1 MNNKKKHIIAAAI
14 IILLLLI
21 DQAIKIAVK
30 LNMNIG
36 EEIVVFDWFR
46 IAFIENRGMA
56 FGMELGSKLF
66 LSVFRLIAVAALT
79 WYIWK
84 KIKEGARMG
93 YIVVLSMIYAGAAGN
108 IIDSLIY
115 GEIFTASNPYYL
127 NLPPAYLVP
136 WGEGYASILMGN
148 VVDMFSFPLFHGTF
162 PDWFPIWGGQ
172 DFTFFS
178 AIFNF
183 ADACISVG
191 VTILFLFY
199 RNDFNNIP
207 NQKDKDSDSNI
218 NTKKEKSGTIAETA
232 HDADTIDPIF

>member
-1 MNNKKKHIIAAAI
+1 MNNKKKCTIAAAI
-14 IILLLLI
+14 IVLLLLI
-21 DQAIKIAVK
+21 DQAIKVAVK

-46 IAFIENRGMA
+46 ISFIENRGMA
-56 FGMELGSKLF
+56 FGMEIGSKLF
-66 LSVFRLIAVAALT
+66 LSLFRIVAVGGLT

-108 IIDSLIY
+108 IFDSLFY
-115 GEIFTASNPYYL
+115 GEIFTASHPYYTD
-127 NLPPAYLVP
+127 LPPAQLVP

-162 PDWFPIWGGQ
+162 PNWFPVWGGE

-191 VTILFLFY
+191 VVVLFLFY
-199 RNDFNNIP
+199 RNDFNNIKATP
-207 NQKDKDSDSNI
+207 PTAENI
-218 NTKKEKSGTIAETA
+218 EEKTENTEK
-232 HDADTIDPIF
+232 

>member
-1 MNNKKKHIIAAAI
+1 
-14 IILLLLI
+14 
-21 DQAIKIAVK
+21 
-30 LNMNIG
+30 MNIG

-46 IAFIENRGMA
+46 ISFIENRGMA
-56 FGMELGSKLF
+56 FGMEIGSKLF
-66 LSVFRLIAVAALT
+66 LSLFRIVAVGGLT

-108 IIDSLIY
+108 IFDSLFY
-115 GEIFTASNPYYL
+115 GEIFTASHPYYTD
-127 NLPPAYLVP
+127 LPPAQLVP

-162 PDWFPIWGGQ
+162 PNWFPVWGGE

-191 VTILFLFY
+191 VVVLFLFY
-199 RNDFNNIP
+199 RNDFNNVKATPPTAESIEETTE
-207 NQKDKDSDSNI
+207 
-218 NTKKEKSGTIAETA
+218 NTEK
-232 HDADTIDPIF
+232 

>member
-1 MNNKKKHIIAAAI
+1 MNNKKKCTIAAAI
-14 IILLLLI
+14 IVLLLLI
-21 DQAIKIAVK
+21 DQTIKVAVK

-46 IAFIENRGMA
+46 ISFIENRGMA
-56 FGMELGSKLF
+56 FGMEIGSKLF
-66 LSVFRLIAVAALT
+66 LSLFRIVAVGGLT

-108 IIDSLIY
+108 IFDSLFY
-115 GEIFTASNPYYL
+115 GEIFTASHPYYTD
-127 NLPPAYLVP
+127 LPPAQLVP

-162 PDWFPIWGGQ
+162 PNWFPVWGGE

-183 ADACISVG
+183 ADTCISVG
-191 VTILFLFY
+191 VVVLFLFY
-199 RNDFNNIP
+199 RNDFNNVKATP
-207 NQKDKDSDSNI
+207 PTAENI
-218 NTKKEKSGTIAETA
+218 EETTENTEK
-232 HDADTIDPIF
+232 

>member
-1 MNNKKKHIIAAAI
+1 MNNKKKCTIAAAI
-14 IILLLLI
+14 IVLLLLI
-21 DQAIKIAVK
+21 DQAIKVAVK

-46 IAFIENRGMA
+46 ISFIENRGMA
-56 FGMELGSKLF
+56 FGMEIGSKLF
-66 LSVFRLIAVAALT
+66 LSLFRIVAVGGLT

-108 IIDSLIY
+108 IFDSLFY
-115 GEIFTASNPYYL
+115 GEIFTASHPYYTD
-127 NLPPAYLVP
+127 LPPAQLVP
-136 WGEGYASILMGN
+136 WGEGYSSILMGN

-162 PDWFPIWGGQ
+162 PNWFPVWGGE

-191 VTILFLFY
+191 VVVLFLFY
-199 RNDFNNIP
+199 RNDFNNVKETP
-207 NQKDKDSDSNI
+207 PTAENI
-218 NTKKEKSGTIAETA
+218 EETTENTEK
-232 HDADTIDPIF
+232 

>member
-1 MNNKKKHIIAAAI
+1 MNNKKKCTIAAAI
-14 IILLLLI
+14 IVLLLLI
-21 DQAIKIAVK
+21 DQAIKVAVK

-46 IAFIENRGMA
+46 ISFIENRGMA
-56 FGMELGSKLF
+56 FGMEIGSKLF
-66 LSVFRLIAVAALT
+66 LSLFRIVAVGGLT

-108 IIDSLIY
+108 IFDSLFY
-115 GEIFTASNPYYL
+115 GEIFTASHPYYTD
-127 NLPPAYLVP
+127 LPPAQLVP

-162 PDWFPIWGGQ
+162 PNWFPVWGGE

-191 VTILFLFY
+191 VVVLFLFY
-199 RNDFNNIP
+199 RNDFNNVKATP
-207 NQKDKDSDSNI
+207 PTAENI
-218 NTKKEKSGTIAETA
+218 EETTKNTEK
-232 HDADTIDPIF
+232 

>member
-1 MNNKKKHIIAAAI
+1 MNNKKKCTIAAAI
-14 IILLLLI
+14 IVLLLLI
-21 DQAIKIAVK
+21 DQAIKVAVK

-46 IAFIENRGMA
+46 ISFIENRGMA
-56 FGMELGSKLF
+56 FGMEIGSKLF
-66 LSVFRLIAVAALT
+66 LSLFRIVAVGGLT

-84 KIKEGARMG
+84 KITEGARMG

-108 IIDSLIY
+108 IFDSLFY
-115 GEIFTASNPYYL
+115 GKIFTASHPYYTD
-127 NLPPAYLVP
+127 LPPAQLVP

-162 PDWFPIWGGQ
+162 PNWFPVWGGE

-191 VTILFLFY
+191 VVVLFLFY
-199 RNDFNNIP
+199 RNDFNNVKATP
-207 NQKDKDSDSNI
+207 PTAENI
-218 NTKKEKSGTIAETA
+218 EETTENTEK
-232 HDADTIDPIF
+232 

>member
-1 MNNKKKHIIAAAI
+1 MNNKKKCTIAAAI
-14 IILLLLI
+14 IVLLLLI
-21 DQAIKIAVK
+21 DQAIKVAVK

-36 EEIVVFDWFR
+36 EEIIVFDWFR
-46 IAFIENRGMA
+46 ISFIENRGMA
-56 FGMELGSKLF
+56 FGMEIGSKLF
-66 LSVFRLIAVAALT
+66 LSLFRIVAVGGLT

-108 IIDSLIY
+108 IFDSLFY
-115 GEIFTASNPYYL
+115 GEIFTASHPYYTD
-127 NLPPAYLVP
+127 LPPAQLVP

-162 PDWFPIWGGQ
+162 PNWFPVWGGE

-191 VTILFLFY
+191 VVVLFLFY
-199 RNDFNNIP
+199 RNDFNNIKATP
-207 NQKDKDSDSNI
+207 PTAESI
-218 NTKKEKSGTIAETA
+218 EETTENTEK
-232 HDADTIDPIF
+232 

>member
-1 MNNKKKHIIAAAI
+1 MNNKKKCTIAAAI
-14 IILLLLI
+14 IVLLLLI
-21 DQAIKIAVK
+21 DQTIKVAVK

-46 IAFIENRGMA
+46 ISFIENRGMA
-56 FGMELGSKLF
+56 FGMEIGSKLF
-66 LSVFRLIAVAALT
+66 LSLFRIVAVGGLT

-108 IIDSLIY
+108 IFDSLFY
-115 GEIFTASNPYYL
+115 GEIFTASHPYYTD
-127 NLPPAYLVP
+127 LPPAQLVP

-162 PDWFPIWGGQ
+162 PNWFPVWGGE

-191 VTILFLFY
+191 VVVLFLFY
-199 RNDFNNIP
+199 RNDFNNVKATP
-207 NQKDKDSDSNI
+207 PTAENI
-218 NTKKEKSGTIAETA
+218 EETTENTEK
-232 HDADTIDPIF
+232 

>member
-1 MNNKKKHIIAAAI
+1 MNNKKKCTIAAAI
-14 IILLLLI
+14 IVLLLLI
-21 DQAIKIAVK
+21 DQAIKVAVK

-46 IAFIENRGMA
+46 ISFIENRGMA
-56 FGMELGSKLF
+56 FGMEIGSKLF
-66 LSVFRLIAVAALT
+66 LSLFRIVAVGGLT

-108 IIDSLIY
+108 IFDSLFY
-115 GEIFTASNPYYL
+115 GEIFTASHPYYTD
-127 NLPPAYLVP
+127 LPPAQLVP

-162 PDWFPIWGGQ
+162 PNWFPVWGGE

-191 VTILFLFY
+191 LVVLFLFY
-199 RNDFNNIP
+199 RNDFNNVKATPPTAESIEE
-207 NQKDKDSDSNI
+207 KTE
-218 NTKKEKSGTIAETA
+218 NTEK
-232 HDADTIDPIF
+232 

>member
-1 MNNKKKHIIAAAI
+1 MNNKKKCTIAAAI
-14 IILLLLI
+14 IVLLLLI
-21 DQAIKIAVK
+21 DQAIKVAVK

-46 IAFIENRGMA
+46 ISFIENRGMA
-56 FGMELGSKLF
+56 FGMEIGSKLF
-66 LSVFRLIAVAALT
+66 LSLFRIVAVGGLT

-93 YIVVLSMIYAGAAGN
+93 YIIVLSMIYAGAAGN
-108 IIDSLIY
+108 IFDSLFY
-115 GEIFTASNPYYL
+115 GEIFTASHPYYTD
-127 NLPPAYLVP
+127 LPPAQLVP

-162 PDWFPIWGGQ
+162 PNWFPVWGGE

-191 VTILFLFY
+191 VVVLFLFY
-199 RNDFNNIP
+199 RNDFNNIKATP
-207 NQKDKDSDSNI
+207 PTAESI
-218 NTKKEKSGTIAETA
+218 EETTENTEK
-232 HDADTIDPIF
+232 

>member
-1 MNNKKKHIIAAAI
+1 MNNKKKCTIAAAI
-14 IILLLLI
+14 IVLLLLI
-21 DQAIKIAVK
+21 DQTIKVAVK

-46 IAFIENRGMA
+46 ISFIENRGMA
-56 FGMELGSKLF
+56 FGMEIGSKLF
-66 LSVFRLIAVAALT
+66 LSLFRIVAVGGLT

-108 IIDSLIY
+108 IFDSLFY
-115 GEIFTASNPYYL
+115 GEIFTASHPYYTD
-127 NLPPAYLVP
+127 LPPAQLVP

-162 PDWFPIWGGQ
+162 PNWFPVWGGE

-191 VTILFLFY
+191 VVVLFLFY
-199 RNDFNNIP
+199 RNDFNNIKATP
-207 NQKDKDSDSNI
+207 PTAENI
-218 NTKKEKSGTIAETA
+218 EETTENTEK
-232 HDADTIDPIF
+232 

>member
-1 MNNKKKHIIAAAI
+1 MNNKKKCTIAAAI
-14 IILLLLI
+14 IVLLLLI
-21 DQAIKIAVK
+21 DQAIKVAVK

-46 IAFIENRGMA
+46 ISFIENRGMA
-56 FGMELGSKLF
+56 FGMEIGSKLF
-66 LSVFRLIAVAALT
+66 LSLFRIVAVGGLT

-108 IIDSLIY
+108 IFDSLFY
-115 GEIFTASNPYYL
+115 GEIFTASHPYYTD
-127 NLPPAYLVP
+127 LPPAQLVP

-162 PDWFPIWGGQ
+162 PNWFPVWGGE

-183 ADACISVG
+183 ADACIAVG
-191 VTILFLFY
+191 VVLLFLFY
-199 RNDFNNIP
+199 RNDFNNIKATP
-207 NQKDKDSDSNI
+207 PTAENI
-218 NTKKEKSGTIAETA
+218 EETTENTEK
-232 HDADTIDPIF
+232 

>member
-1 MNNKKKHIIAAAI
+1 MNNKKKCTIAAAI
-14 IILLLLI
+14 IVLLLLI
-21 DQAIKIAVK
+21 DQAIKVAVK

-46 IAFIENRGMA
+46 ISFIENRGMA
-56 FGMELGSKLF
+56 FGMEIGSKLF
-66 LSVFRLIAVAALT
+66 LSLFRIVAVGGLT

-93 YIVVLSMIYAGAAGN
+93 YIVILSMIYAGAAGN
-108 IIDSLIY
+108 IFDSLFY
-115 GEIFTASNPYYL
+115 GEIFTASHPYYTD
-127 NLPPAYLVP
+127 LPPAQLVP

-162 PDWFPIWGGQ
+162 PNWFPVWGGE

-191 VTILFLFY
+191 VVVLFLFY
-199 RNDFNNIP
+199 RNDFNNVKATP
-207 NQKDKDSDSNI
+207 PTAENI
-218 NTKKEKSGTIAETA
+218 EETTENTEK
-232 HDADTIDPIF
+232 

>member
-1 MNNKKKHIIAAAI
+1 MNNKKKCTIAAAI
-14 IILLLLI
+14 IVLLLLI
-21 DQAIKIAVK
+21 DQAIKVAVK

-46 IAFIENRGMA
+46 ISFIENRGMA
-56 FGMELGSKLF
+56 FGMEIGSKLF
-66 LSVFRLIAVAALT
+66 LSLFRIVAVGGLT

-93 YIVVLSMIYAGAAGN
+93 YIVVLSMIDAGAAGN
-108 IIDSLIY
+108 IFDSLFY
-115 GEIFTASNPYYL
+115 GEIFTASHPYYTD
-127 NLPPAYLVP
+127 LPPAQLVP

-162 PDWFPIWGGQ
+162 PNWFPVWGGE

-191 VTILFLFY
+191 VVVLFLFY
-199 RNDFNNIP
+199 RNDFNNIKATP
-207 NQKDKDSDSNI
+207 PTAESI
-218 NTKKEKSGTIAETA
+218 EETTENTEK
-232 HDADTIDPIF
+232 

>member
-1 MNNKKKHIIAAAI
+1 MNNKKKCTIAAAI
-14 IILLLLI
+14 IVLLLLI
-21 DQAIKIAVK
+21 DQAIKVAVK

-46 IAFIENRGMA
+46 ISFIENRGMA
-56 FGMELGSKLF
+56 FGMEIGSKLF
-66 LSVFRLIAVAALT
+66 LSLFRIVAVGGLT

-108 IIDSLIY
+108 IFDSLFY
-115 GEIFTASNPYYL
+115 GEIFTASPPYYTD
-127 NLPPAYLVP
+127 LPPAQLVP

-162 PDWFPIWGGQ
+162 PNWFPVWGGE

-191 VTILFLFY
+191 VVVLFLFY
-199 RNDFNNIP
+199 RNDFNNIKATP
-207 NQKDKDSDSNI
+207 PTAENI
-218 NTKKEKSGTIAETA
+218 EETTENTEK
-232 HDADTIDPIF
+232 

>member
-1 MNNKKKHIIAAAI
+1 MNNKKKCTIAAAI
-14 IILLLLI
+14 IVLLLLI
-21 DQAIKIAVK
+21 DQAIKVAVK

-46 IAFIENRGMA
+46 ISFIENRGMA
-56 FGMELGSKLF
+56 FGMEIGSKLF
-66 LSVFRLIAVAALT
+66 LSLFRIVAVGGLT

-93 YIVVLSMIYAGAAGN
+93 YIIVLSMIYAGAAGN
-108 IIDSLIY
+108 IFDSLFY
-115 GEIFTASNPYYL
+115 GEIFTASHPYYTD
-127 NLPPAYLVP
+127 LPPAQLVP

-162 PDWFPIWGGQ
+162 PNWFPVWGGE

-191 VTILFLFY
+191 VVVLFLFY
-199 RNDFNNIP
+199 RNDFNNIKATP
-207 NQKDKDSDSNI
+207 PTAENI
-218 NTKKEKSGTIAETA
+218 EETTENTEK
-232 HDADTIDPIF
+232 

>member
-1 MNNKKKHIIAAAI
+1 MNNKKKCTIAAAI
-14 IILLLLI
+14 IVLLLLI
-21 DQAIKIAVK
+21 DQAIKVAVK

-46 IAFIENRGMA
+46 ISFIENRGMA
-56 FGMELGSKLF
+56 FGMEIGSKLF
-66 LSVFRLIAVAALT
+66 LSLFRIVAVGGLT

-93 YIVVLSMIYAGAAGN
+93 YIVILSMIYAGAAGN
-108 IIDSLIY
+108 IFDSLFY
-115 GEIFTASNPYYL
+115 GEIFTASHPYYTD
-127 NLPPAYLVP
+127 LPPAQLVP

-162 PDWFPIWGGQ
+162 PNWFPVWGGE

-191 VTILFLFY
+191 VVVLFLFY
-199 RNDFNNIP
+199 RNDFNNIKATSP
-207 NQKDKDSDSNI
+207 TAENI
-218 NTKKEKSGTIAETA
+218 EETTENTEK
-232 HDADTIDPIF
+232 

>member
-1 MNNKKKHIIAAAI
+1 MNNKKKYTIAAAI
-14 IILLLLI
+14 IVLLLLI
-21 DQAIKIAVK
+21 DQAIKVAVK

-46 IAFIENRGMA
+46 ISFIENRGMA
-56 FGMELGSKLF
+56 FGMEIGSKLF
-66 LSVFRLIAVAALT
+66 LSLFRIVAVGGLT

-108 IIDSLIY
+108 IFDSLFY
-115 GEIFTASNPYYL
+115 GEIFTASHPYYTD
-127 NLPPAYLVP
+127 LPPAQLVP

-162 PDWFPIWGGQ
+162 PNWFPVWGGE

-191 VTILFLFY
+191 VVVLFLFY
-199 RNDFNNIP
+199 RNDFNNVKATPPTAESIEETTE
-207 NQKDKDSDSNI
+207 
-218 NTKKEKSGTIAETA
+218 NTEK
-232 HDADTIDPIF
+232 

>member
-1 MNNKKKHIIAAAI
+1 MSNKGKCTIAVTTI
-14 IILLLLI
+14 VLLLLI
-21 DQAIKIAVK
+21 DQIIKVWVK

-46 IAFIENRGMA
+46 ISFIENRGMA
-56 FGMELGSKLF
+56 FGMEIGSKLF
-66 LSVFRLIAVAALT
+66 LSLFRIVAVGGLT

-93 YIVVLSMIYAGAAGN
+93 YIIVLSMIYAGAAGN
-108 IIDSLIY
+108 IFDSLFY
-115 GEIFTASNPYYL
+115 GEIFTASHPYYTD
-127 NLPPAYLVP
+127 LPPAQLVP

-162 PDWFPIWGGQ
+162 PNWFPVWGGE

-191 VTILFLFY
+191 VVVLFLFY
-199 RNDFNNIP
+199 RNDFNNIKATP
-207 NQKDKDSDSNI
+207 PTAENI
-218 NTKKEKSGTIAETA
+218 EETTENTEK
-232 HDADTIDPIF
+232 

>member
-1 MNNKKKHIIAAAI
+1 MNNKKKCTIAAAI
-14 IILLLLI
+14 IVLLLLI
-21 DQAIKIAVK
+21 DQAIKVAVK

-36 EEIVVFDWFR
+36 EQIVVFDWFR
-46 IAFIENRGMA
+46 ISFIENRGMA
-56 FGMELGSKLF
+56 FGMEIGSKLF
-66 LSVFRLIAVAALT
+66 LSLFRIVAVGGLT

-108 IIDSLIY
+108 IFDSLFY
-115 GEIFTASNPYYL
+115 GEIFTASHPYYTD
-127 NLPPAYLVP
+127 LPPAQLVP

-162 PDWFPIWGGQ
+162 PNWFPVWGGE

-191 VTILFLFY
+191 VVVLFLFY
-199 RNDFNNIP
+199 RNDFNNVKATPPTAESIEE
-207 NQKDKDSDSNI
+207 KTE
-218 NTKKEKSGTIAETA
+218 NTEK
-232 HDADTIDPIF
+232 

>member
-1 MNNKKKHIIAAAI
+1 MNNKKKCTIAAAI
-14 IILLLLI
+14 IVLLLLI
-21 DQAIKIAVK
+21 DQAIKVAVK

-46 IAFIENRGMA
+46 ISFIENRGMA
-56 FGMELGSKLF
+56 FGMEIGSKLF
-66 LSVFRLIAVAALT
+66 LSLFRIVAVGGLT

-108 IIDSLIY
+108 IFDSLFY
-115 GEIFTASNPYYL
+115 GEIFTASHPYYTD
-127 NLPPAYLVP
+127 LPPAQLVP

-162 PDWFPIWGGQ
+162 PNWFPVWGGE

-191 VTILFLFY
+191 VVVLFLFY
-199 RNDFNNIP
+199 RNDFNNIKATP
-207 NQKDKDSDSNI
+207 PTAESMEETTE
-218 NTKKEKSGTIAETA
+218 NTEK
-232 HDADTIDPIF
+232 

>member
-1 MNNKKKHIIAAAI
+1 MSNKGKCTIAVTTI
-14 IILLLLI
+14 VLLLLI
-21 DQAIKIAVK
+21 DQIIKVWVK

-46 IAFIENRGMA
+46 ISFIENRGMA
-56 FGMELGSKLF
+56 FGMEIGSKLF
-66 LSVFRLIAVAALT
+66 LSLFRIVAVGGLT

-108 IIDSLIY
+108 IFDSLFY
-115 GEIFTASNPYYL
+115 GEIFTASHPYYT
-127 NLPPAYLVP
+127 NLPPAHLVP
-136 WGEGYASILMGN
+136 WGEGYASVLMGN

-162 PDWFPIWGGQ
+162 PEWLPVWGGE

-191 VTILFLFY
+191 VVVLFLFF
-199 RNDFNNIP
+199 RGDFNNTKTIP
-207 NQKDKDSDSNI
+207 PTTETTDD
-218 NTKKEKSGTIAETA
+218 IAERT
-232 HDADTIDPIF
+232 TSTTENSEE

>member
-1 MNNKKKHIIAAAI
+1 MNNKKKCTIAAAI
-14 IILLLLI
+14 IVLLLLI
-21 DQAIKIAVK
+21 DQAIKVAVK
-30 LNMNIG
+30 LNMNSG

-46 IAFIENRGMA
+46 ISFIENRGMA
-56 FGMELGSKLF
+56 FGMEIGSKLF
-66 LSVFRLIAVAALT
+66 LSLFRIVAVGGLT

-108 IIDSLIY
+108 IFDSLFY
-115 GEIFTASNPYYL
+115 GEIFTASHPYYTD
-127 NLPPAYLVP
+127 LPPAQLVP

-162 PDWFPIWGGQ
+162 PNWFPVWGGE

-191 VTILFLFY
+191 VVVLFLFY
-199 RNDFNNIP
+199 RNDFNNIKATP
-207 NQKDKDSDSNI
+207 PTAESI
-218 NTKKEKSGTIAETA
+218 EETTENTEK
-232 HDADTIDPIF
+232 

>member
-1 MNNKKKHIIAAAI
+1 MNNKKKCTIAAAI
-14 IILLLLI
+14 IVLLLLI
-21 DQAIKIAVK
+21 DQAIKVAVK

-46 IAFIENRGMA
+46 ISFIENRGMA
-56 FGMELGSKLF
+56 FGMEIGSKLF
-66 LSVFRLIAVAALT
+66 LSLFRIVAVGGLT

-108 IIDSLIY
+108 IFDSLFY
-115 GEIFTASNPYYL
+115 GEIFTASHPYYTD
-127 NLPPAYLVP
+127 LPPAQLVP

-162 PDWFPIWGGQ
+162 PNWFPVWGGE

-178 AIFNF
+178 AIFTF

-191 VTILFLFY
+191 VVVLFLFY
-199 RNDFNNIP
+199 RNDFNNVKATP
-207 NQKDKDSDSNI
+207 PTAENI
-218 NTKKEKSGTIAETA
+218 EETTENTEK
-232 HDADTIDPIF
+232 

>member
-1 MNNKKKHIIAAAI
+1 MNNKKKCTIAAAI
-14 IILLLLI
+14 IVLLLLI
-21 DQAIKIAVK
+21 DQAIKVAVK

-46 IAFIENRGMA
+46 ISFIENRGMA
-56 FGMELGSKLF
+56 FGMEIGSKLF
-66 LSVFRLIAVAALT
+66 LSLFRIVAVGGLT

-108 IIDSLIY
+108 IFDSLFY
-115 GEIFTASNPYYL
+115 GEIFTASHPYYTD
-127 NLPPAYLVP
+127 LPPAQLVP

-162 PDWFPIWGGQ
+162 PNWFPVWGGE

-191 VTILFLFY
+191 VVVLFLFY
-199 RNDFNNIP
+199 RNDFNNMKATP
-207 NQKDKDSDSNI
+207 PTAENI
-218 NTKKEKSGTIAETA
+218 EETTENTEK
-232 HDADTIDPIF
+232 

>member
-1 MNNKKKHIIAAAI
+1 MSNKGKCTIAVTTI
-14 IILLLLI
+14 VLLLLI
-21 DQAIKIAVK
+21 DQIIKVWVK

-46 IAFIENRGMA
+46 ISFIENRGMA
-56 FGMELGSKLF
+56 FGMEIGSKLF
-66 LSVFRLIAVAALT
+66 LSLFRIVAVGGLT

-108 IIDSLIY
+108 IFDSLFY
-115 GEIFTASNPYYL
+115 GEIFTASHPYYTD
-127 NLPPAYLVP
+127 LPPAQLVP

-162 PDWFPIWGGQ
+162 PNWFPVWGGE

-191 VTILFLFY
+191 VVVLFLFY
-199 RNDFNNIP
+199 RNDFNNVKATP
-207 NQKDKDSDSNI
+207 PTAENI
-218 NTKKEKSGTIAETA
+218 EETTENTEK
-232 HDADTIDPIF
+232 

>member
-1 MNNKKKHIIAAAI
+1 MNNKKKCTIAAAI
-14 IILLLLI
+14 IVLLLLI
-21 DQAIKIAVK
+21 DQAIKVAVK

-46 IAFIENRGMA
+46 ISFIENRGMA
-56 FGMELGSKLF
+56 FGMEIGSKLF
-66 LSVFRLIAVAALT
+66 LSLFRIVAVGGLT

-108 IIDSLIY
+108 IFDSLFY
-115 GEIFTASNPYYL
+115 GEIFTASHPYYTD
-127 NLPPAYLVP
+127 LPPAQLVP

-162 PDWFPIWGGQ
+162 PNWFPVWGGE

-191 VTILFLFY
+191 VVVLFLFY
-199 RNDFNNIP
+199 RNDFNNIKATP
-207 NQKDKDSDSNI
+207 PTAESI
-218 NTKKEKSGTIAETA
+218 EETTENTEK
-232 HDADTIDPIF
+232 

>member
-1 MNNKKKHIIAAAI
+1 MNNKKKCTIAAAI
-14 IILLLLI
+14 IVLLLLI
-21 DQAIKIAVK
+21 DQAIKVVVK

-46 IAFIENRGMA
+46 ISFIENRGMA
-56 FGMELGSKLF
+56 FGMEIGSKLF
-66 LSVFRLIAVAALT
+66 LSLFRIVAVGALT

-108 IIDSLIY
+108 IFDSLFY
-115 GEIFTASNPYYL
+115 GEIFTASHPYYTD
-127 NLPPAYLVP
+127 LPPAQLVP

-162 PDWFPIWGGQ
+162 PNWFPVWGGE

-191 VTILFLFY
+191 VVVLFLFY
-199 RNDFNNIP
+199 RNDFNNVKATP
-207 NQKDKDSDSNI
+207 PTAENI
-218 NTKKEKSGTIAETA
+218 EETTENTEK
-232 HDADTIDPIF
+232 

>member
-1 MNNKKKHIIAAAI
+1 MNNKKKCTIAAAI
-14 IILLLLI
+14 IVLLLLI
-21 DQAIKIAVK
+21 DQAIKVAVK

-46 IAFIENRGMA
+46 LSFIENRGMA
-56 FGMELGSKLF
+56 FGMEIGSKLF
-66 LSVFRLIAVAALT
+66 LSLFRIVAVGGLT

-108 IIDSLIY
+108 IFDSLFY
-115 GEIFTASNPYYL
+115 GEIFTASHPYYTD
-127 NLPPAYLVP
+127 LPPAQLVP

-162 PDWFPIWGGQ
+162 PNWFPVWGGE

-191 VTILFLFY
+191 VVVLFLFY
-199 RNDFNNIP
+199 RNDFNNIKATP
-207 NQKDKDSDSNI
+207 PTAESI
-218 NTKKEKSGTIAETA
+218 EETTENTEK
-232 HDADTIDPIF
+232 

>member
-1 MNNKKKHIIAAAI
+1 MNNKKKCTIAAAI
-14 IILLLLI
+14 IVLLLLI

-46 IAFIENRGMA
+46 ISFIENRGMA
-56 FGMELGSKLF
+56 FGMEIGSKLF
-66 LSVFRLIAVAALT
+66 LSLFRIVAVGGLT

-108 IIDSLIY
+108 IFDSLFY
-115 GEIFTASNPYYL
+115 GEIFTASHPYYTD
-127 NLPPAYLVP
+127 LPPAQLVP

-162 PDWFPIWGGQ
+162 PNWFPVWGGE

-191 VTILFLFY
+191 VVVLFLFY
-199 RNDFNNIP
+199 RNDFNNIKATP
-207 NQKDKDSDSNI
+207 PTAESI
-218 NTKKEKSGTIAETA
+218 EETTENTEK
-232 HDADTIDPIF
+232 

>member
-1 MNNKKKHIIAAAI
+1 MNNKKKCTIAAAI
-14 IILLLLI
+14 IVLLLLI
-21 DQAIKIAVK
+21 DQAIKVAVK

-46 IAFIENRGMA
+46 ISFIENRGMA
-56 FGMELGSKLF
+56 FGMEIGSKLF
-66 LSVFRLIAVAALT
+66 LSLFRIVAVGGLT

-108 IIDSLIY
+108 IFDSLFY
-115 GEIFTASNPYYL
+115 GEIFTASHPYYT
-127 NLPPAYLVP
+127 NLPPAQLVP

-162 PDWFPIWGGQ
+162 PNWFPVWGGE

-191 VTILFLFY
+191 VVVLFLFY
-199 RNDFNNIP
+199 RNDFNNIKATP
-207 NQKDKDSDSNI
+207 PTAESI
-218 NTKKEKSGTIAETA
+218 EETTENTEK
-232 HDADTIDPIF
+232 